1 MHFNI
6 LHVHNARDHVIY
18 IDYVTMSCDSH
29 CIYHVTDTHTHRNKS
44 RSLVGYKSSVYLTE
58 YHKTEFK
65 KSTSL
70 NSKVTELESIKIT
83 PELNHSKY
91 I

>member
-1 MHFNI
+1 MHFNV
-6 LHVHNARDHVIY
+6 LHVHNARDHVIF
-18 IDYVTMSCDSH
+18 IDYVTMSCDSR
-29 CIYHVTDTHTHRNKS
+29 CIYYDTHRNKS
-44 RSLVGYKSSVYLTE
+44 RSSVGYKPSDYIKE
-58 YHKTEFK
+58 DDKTEFK
-65 KSTSL
+65 KTKSL